1 MKKSS
6 AAADAGSSESKKA
19 ADESDAAA
27 SGAGAS
33 LAGEKKKK
41 GIHWADEG
49 GGLLREV
56 QIIEVAK
63 IKRST
68 ADYSNTRELSKRE
81 RLAEKETHLAKTE
94 DAMQRNTEWRTYVA
108 RDAPTLLD
116 IVANFFCLYSRPQ
129 PLALSIVVLDNISIV
144 ADSAEKVLQENR
156 LAHILEIRY
165 VVISFNPRP
174 RFVSNIGSVSRA
186 AITTIPR
193 FPRTPRS
200 RPR

>member
-19 ADESDAAA
+19 ADGEAAA
-27 SGAGAS
+27 AGAGAS
-33 LAGEKKKK
+33 SAGEKKKK

-116 IVANFFCLYSRPQ
+116 VVANFPCLYSRPQ

-165 VVISFNPRP
+165 VFISY
-174 RFVSNIGSVSRA
+174 VLV
-186 AITTIPR
+186 
-193 FPRTPRS
+193 
-200 RPR
+200 

>member
-27 SGAGAS
+27 AGAGAS

-108 RDAPTLLD
+108 RTLLD
-116 IVANFFCLYSRPQ
+116 IVANFPSLYYRPQ

-165 VVISFNPRP
+165 VVISCNPRL

-193 FPRTPRS
+193 FQRTPRS